1 MGASDRAGVI
11 IESEEPV
18 DEGVSTRRGRGGDSI
33 LVDLVLVGL
42 LGFMTS
48 KCSDI
53 LMGRLLHSRSRLQKY
68 IY

>member
-1 MGASDRAGVI
+1 MLDR
-11 IESEEPV
+11 EEPA
-18 DEGVSTRRGRGGDSI
+18 DEGVSTRRGRGAGDST

-53 LMGRLLHSRSRLQKY
+53 LMG
-68 IY
+68 